1 VLRRTSAI
9 QRLDLTDRLR
19 LLVGHGPTLDLSAA
33 LGDSLTKDNGLGVLG
48 TRLRRTLGAMKFSS
62 SVMKTGNAGLRAWRH
77 GARLAV
83 FLAVLAT
90 SGSATTCA
98 HAATRCPV
106 GAGGGEALAKVDGEA
121 RLTWIDAHLSATAHR
136 ARVWTWGWGIGIVAA
151 TLGNLAP
158 LPFVAKGDRID
169 WYVGAGTTIVGI
181 VPLLIA
187 PLDVVDDA
195 RRLHLRVAEESTAD
209 NVCRLLA
216 DAEQSLV
223 RDAKNQSD
231 GQRWWLHVG
240 NVLLNTGVGL
250 FLGLGYHHWGAG
262 AWNAFGGSA
271 IGEAI
276 ILTQPTGTMEDL
288 RRYRTGE
295 LDAR

>member
-1 VLRRTSAI
+1 
-9 QRLDLTDRLR
+9 
-19 LLVGHGPTLDLSAA
+19 
-33 LGDSLTKDNGLGVLG
+33 
-48 TRLRRTLGAMKFSS
+48 MKFAA
-62 SVMKTGNAGLRAWRH
+62 SVMKTGDTGWHTLRH

-83 FLAVLAT
+83 FLVVLAT
-90 SGSATTCA
+90 CGLATTCA
-98 HAATRCPV
+98 HAETRCPV
-106 GAGGGEALAKVDGEA
+106 GAGGGEALAKIDGEV
-121 RLTWIDAHLSATAHR
+121 RLTWIDGHLSATAHR

-158 LPFVAKGDRID
+158 LPFVAQGDRID

-195 RRLHLRVAEESTAD
+195 GRLHLRVAEESSAD

-250 FLGLGYHHWGAG
+250 FLGVGYHHWGAG
-262 AWNAFGGSA
+262 AWNALGGSA

-276 ILTQPTGTMEDL
+276 ILTQPTGTMADL
-288 RRYRTGE
+288 RRYRMGA